1 MLNNYDF
8 TFATSPEDVGMRTG
22 ATIHTMNGLNMN
34 VRKLSKDAEPPATD
48 GWWEKQHLKRGLS
61 ETWSTISYTR
71 GSCLDH
77 FGKDGRAEREGWR
90 WKVGCPPLVK
100 HKNSCTLKH
109 Y

>member
-61 ETWSTISYTR
+61 ET
-71 GSCLDH
+71 
-77 FGKDGRAEREGWR
+77 GRQYPTQEEAVWTTSEKMAEREEKGGGG
-90 WKVGCPPLVK
+90 KCPVD
-100 HKNSCTLKH
+100 H
-109 Y
+109 